1 MVIGGDKTPVINNI
15 KKNIKN
21 GEFNKKVEVDDPT
34 MSDEEAERAI
44 NDFKD
49 FRNNHKFKFFWRR
62 RGAVAIQQIMGGV
75 MSSSIKIDGI
85 EKLNKIE
92 KGAIIT
98 SNHFNHCDSMCV
110 RKVVR
115 KKFHKTPYIVIQETN
130 VAMPGIIGYLMNNL
144 NTLPLRKGPNYI
156 TKEFVPELKALVD
169 KGEFVLIYPEEEMWY
184 NYRKPRPCKR
194 GSYLFAAM
202 ADAPVVPIFV
212 EIIDTGK
219 KDNEQFNLLKFV
231 AHVLDPIYPD
241 PKKSTKENSR
251 EMAEKDYKQ
260 RVEAYEKAYGEKL
273 DYKFSY
279 KDIVG
284 LRSKY

>member
-1 MVIGGDKTPVINNI
+1 
-15 KKNIKN
+15 
-21 GEFNKKVEVDDPT
+21 
-34 MSDEEAERAI
+34 
-44 NDFKD
+44 
-49 FRNNHKFKFFWRR
+49 
-62 RGAVAIQQIMGGV
+62 
-75 MSSSIKIDGI
+75 
-85 EKLNKIE
+85 
-92 KGAIIT
+92 
-98 SNHFNHCDSMCV
+98 MCA

-115 KKFHKTPYIVIQETN
+115 KKFHKKPYIVIQETN

-156 TKEFVPELKALVD
+156 TKEFLPELKALVD

-202 ADAPVVPIFV
+202 ADAPVVPVFV

-241 PKKSTKENSR
+241 PKKSAKENSR